1 MLFSIKLVLKPT
13 SMKANVTKKLG
24 EKVRAKNSLYT
35 ANRHSVKIKQCWKWK
50 KLLTFIIFWTLFQVD
65 ESAIFYLDVACVNDD
80 SSCLA
85 HLTLSIVFT
94 IFWKKRV
101 RSESQPCHIYY
112 PYFTSKNETMLHLG
126 VFDRAVVFLTISMK
140 DKHKVASSVL
150 IAAAIRIA
158 ITQYVKDNWPVIKE
172 FPKLKSCSLCYKAKT
187 HCCC

>member
-85 HLTLSIVFT
+85 HLTLSIVLT

-126 VFDRAVVFLTISMK
+126 VFDRAVVFFNHINEGQTQSCFL
-140 DKHKVASSVL
+140 SSH
-150 IAAAIRIA
+150 
-158 ITQYVKDNWPVIKE
+158 
-172 FPKLKSCSLCYKAKT
+172 SCCYKNCNYPVCKRQLT
-187 HCCC
+187 SDQRIP